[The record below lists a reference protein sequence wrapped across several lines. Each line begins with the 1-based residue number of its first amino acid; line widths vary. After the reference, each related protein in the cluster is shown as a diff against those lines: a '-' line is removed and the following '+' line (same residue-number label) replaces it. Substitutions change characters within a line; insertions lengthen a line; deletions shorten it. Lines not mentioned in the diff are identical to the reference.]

1 MSRPYISIGRIERRL
16 STRTTEELQFAPGVN
31 LLVGRPNT
39 GKTKWLQTLD
49 YLLGDS
55 GNNPLESVEEG
66 GLAEK
71 YDAAGVEL
79 VIGEEHLWIERRWR
93 EPGAKTKVFVDG
105 EGTTTRDFQQF
116 LMRKLGIPLLNFP
129 KGNPMSGQ
137 TWPELSFRMLLR
149 HIYRQQRFWSGIA
162 DQQPEGEQHAC
173 LLQFL
178 GLAEHLFME
187 EYGQLVEL
195 KREAEQLKA
204 RRDQYQQTLDDLARE
219 LLSEPGLSIS
229 VNVTTIRDAEDRLA
243 REIETHRQ
251 RRTALIMNGR
261 DQAVSPDHLGHVEQL
276 SEERAA
282 VMVSLEELRRRV
294 KETSQR
300 LDTMRGYHSE
310 LGEELDRITRAE
322 DAGAVLADL
331 KITHCPA
338 CDQPVANNIPP
349 NSKHCSLC
357 HQVLPDEL
365 PIEELGVVRLRFERE
380 RLMGECKEAEQL
392 VGVLQRDAARFTA
405 GIAAAEERLR
415 MLENELAPARD
426 AVAALIQ
433 EEISAIDMTLG
444 ELNERQRQLG
454 RVSAALGMGQQLT
467 DSIIAIEHK
476 IEPLQA
482 RLEAAMRALDFGVAA
497 AQLEDGMNA
506 YLTAIDRLRPGV
518 WRHSP
523 VALDVSQY
531 SFTFRVGARR
541 WHAALG
547 GTDSLYFLMAYHYGL
562 LGLSDKPKQHYPG
575 LSVIDVPGEFSGE
588 AIEDK
593 ENFIVQPF
601 IDLLAR
607 EEYRGA
613 QLIIT
618 GASFTGLGGV
628 HRLHLTHIYVA

>member
-1 MSRPYISIGRIERRL
+1 MSRPYLYINRIERRL
-16 STRTTEELQFAPGVN
+16 SIRTTEELQFAPGVN

-49 YLLGDS
+49 YLLGDT
-55 GNNPLESVEEG
+55 GNNPFEGAEED

-79 VIGEEHLWIERRWR
+79 VIGKERFWIERRWR
-93 EPGAKTKVFVDG
+93 ESGAKNKIFVDG
-105 EGTTTRDFQQF
+105 DGIAARDFQHF
-116 LMRKLGIPLLNFP
+116 LMQKLGIPLLNFP

-187 EYGQLVEL
+187 EYGQLVDL
-195 KREAEQLKA
+195 KMEVERLKA
-204 RRDQYQQTLDDLARE
+204 RRDQYKQTLDDLARE
-219 LLSEPGLSIS
+219 LLSEPGLSIGA
-229 VNVTTIRDAEDRLA
+229 NVATVRDAEERLA
-243 REIETHRQ
+243 QEIETHRQ
-251 RRTALIMNGR
+251 RRTALIMDGR
-261 DQAVSPDHLGHVEQL
+261 DQAVSPDHLGHVERL
-276 SEERAA
+276 SEERAT
-282 VMVSLEELRRRV
+282 VMVALDELRRRG

-300 LDTMRGYHSE
+300 LDAMRGYRSE

-322 DAGAVLADL
+322 DAGEVLADL

-338 CDQPVANNIPP
+338 CDQTVTNIPP
-349 NSKHCSLC
+349 DSKHCSLC
-357 HQVLPDEL
+357 HQTLPDDL
-365 PIEELGVVRLRFERE
+365 PIEELGAVRLRFERE
-380 RLMGECKEAEQL
+380 RLAGEFKEADQL
-392 VGVLQRDAARFTA
+392 VNVLQRDATRFA
-405 GIAAAEERLR
+405 ASIVAAEERLR

-433 EEISAIDMTLG
+433 EEVSAIDMALG
-444 ELNERQRQLG
+444 EMNERQRQLG
-454 RVSAALGMGQQLT
+454 RISAALGTGQQLT
-467 DSIIAIEHK
+467 DRIAAIEREV
-476 IEPLQA
+476 EPLQA
-482 RLEAAMRALDFGVAA
+482 RLEEAMRAIDFEVAA
-497 AQLEDGMNA
+497 AQLEDGMNI
-506 YLTAIDRLRPGV
+506 YLTEINKLRPGV

-523 VALDVSQY
+523 VTIDISRY
-531 SFTFRVGARR
+531 NFTFRVGPRR
-541 WHAALG
+541 WQAALG

-562 LGLSDKPKQHYPG
+562 LKLSDKPERHYSG
-575 LSVIDVPGEFSGE
+575 LSIIDVPGEFSGE

-607 EEYRGA
+607 EEYLGG

-618 GASFTGLGGV
+618 GASFTGLDGA
-628 HRLHLTHIYVA
+628 HRLHLTDVYVA